1 MLVCFRKEGRLERRK
16 KETKK
21 SGRKETKMEEKLV
34 ERNRKEKTIQEE
46 IDEAYQAWCI
56 AADKDADLKCTA
68 VQNDEPLQ
76 GMLSTIA
83 I

>member
-1 MLVCFRKEGRLERRK
+1 
-16 KETKK
+16 
-21 SGRKETKMEEKLV
+21 MEEKLV

>member
-1 MLVCFRKEGRLERRK
+1 
-16 KETKK
+16 
-21 SGRKETKMEEKLV
+21 MEEKLV

-46 IDEAYQAWCI
+46 IDEANQAWCI

-76 GMLSTIA
+76 GMLYVSKHYRYIRKTPNIYEL
-83 I
+83 ITLYFQGNYV